1 MESKATNAGL
11 KNATG
16 RRPFVLSRS
25 TFVGFGKY
33 TAHWTGDNTATW
45 DDLSF
50 SIPTILNFGLF
61 GIPMVSVDIYGFA
74 RDTNEELNLSSLD
87 PGKSL
92 VLHIYRCYEVLVI
105 IQTDRCALEH
115 IEFHVLVV
123 TFLFCFS
130 GLDFESVTNC
140 LKFSALDNCF

>member
-1 MESKATNAGL
+1 LESKATNAGL

-115 IEFHVLVV
+115 IEFHVFVV

-130 GLDFESVTNC
+130 GLDFESMTNC
-140 LKFSALDNCF
+140 VLSFLH

>member
-1 MESKATNAGL
+1 
-11 KNATG
+11 
-16 RRPFVLSRS
+16 
-25 TFVGFGKY
+25 
-33 TAHWTGDNTATW
+33 
-45 DDLSF
+45 
-50 SIPTILNFGLF
+50 
-61 GIPMVSVDIYGFA
+61 MVSVDIYGFA

-92 VLHIYRCYEVLVI
+92 VLDIYRCYEVLVI

-115 IEFHVLVV
+115 IEFHVFVV

-130 GLDFESVTNC
+130 GLDFESMTNC